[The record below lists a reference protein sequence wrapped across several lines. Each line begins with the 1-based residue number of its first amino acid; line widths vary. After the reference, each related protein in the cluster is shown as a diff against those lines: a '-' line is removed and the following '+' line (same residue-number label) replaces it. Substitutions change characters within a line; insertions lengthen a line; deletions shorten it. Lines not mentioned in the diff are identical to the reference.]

1 MNPDTSFVAKEN
13 SDPRRPTR
21 DRGISFAGNSLNGL
35 PRLDVVDSALQ
46 GLAVIVGT
54 GMCTEQGAWSNTWR
68 PLFRATAQ
76 LLPNEMSS
84 VKKIT
89 AISIAALLC
98 GCIAPAIA
106 APVTINGATFDAPGV
121 CQSADR
127 ALVCKV
133 DGQQLELWVT
143 RKPLAPEVT
152 PADSLAKRMAYFN
165 SVHET
170 AVGNILKAT
179 GNTTA
184 TPFSS
189 YGSFSANGSAMP
201 GKGVVT
207 SPSVR
212 FASVLHGEEIWEF
225 LEIVATRTPAIDA
238 VSALLQHSV
247 VMPETPVAGNPVFA
261 RSQLSMQYPDF
272 LAPVV
277 AEDTTTSLVVNFKHK
292 TRPAGPNLMVSL
304 RSLSDKQTTAA
315 SVVNARKEAAA
326 TALVGPSATVD
337 VSKLGDLSGVGY
349 ALIGVPKSA
358 AGTPNSESIETT
370 FATIVDNRILE
381 VRLTVDQK
389 FSAEAEA
396 VWALLEKTI
405 RLTR

>member
-1 MNPDTSFVAKEN
+1 
-13 SDPRRPTR
+13 
-21 DRGISFAGNSLNGL
+21 
-35 PRLDVVDSALQ
+35 
-46 GLAVIVGT
+46 
-54 GMCTEQGAWSNTWR
+54 
-68 PLFRATAQ
+68 
-76 LLPNEMSS
+76 MSS
-84 VKKIT
+84 VKKTI
-89 AISIAALLC
+89 AFSIGALLC
-98 GCIAPAIA
+98 ASIAPAGA
-106 APVTINGATFDAPGV
+106 APITINGATFDAPGV

-152 PADSLAKRMAYFN
+152 PADPLAKRMAYFK

-179 GNTTA
+179 GNTTT

-189 YGSFSANGSAMP
+189 YGSFSADGSAMP
-201 GKGVVT
+201 GRGVVT

-238 VSALLQHSV
+238 VSALLQHSL
-247 VMPETPVAGNPVFA
+247 VMPAVSVAGNPVFT
-261 RSQLSMQYPDF
+261 RSQLSMQYPEF

-277 AEDTTTSLVVNFKHK
+277 AEDTATSVVVNFRHK
-292 TRPAGPNLMVSL
+292 TRPSGPNLMVSL
-304 RSLSDKQTTAA
+304 RTVSDKQITAA
-315 SVVNARKEAAA
+315 SVVSARKEAAA
-326 TALVGPSATVD
+326 AALVGPSATVD
-337 VSKLGDLSGVGY
+337 VNKLGDMSGVGY

-358 AGTPNSESIETT
+358 AGTANSESIETT

-389 FSAEAEA
+389 FAAEAEA
-396 VWALLEKTI
+396 VWSLLEKSLKLA
-405 RLTR
+405 R